1 MILHTLSATPYSVAF
16 SECLAIAKPG
26 DAILL
31 LGDGVYGARPGERV
45 AAALTACG
53 ADIHLLETDAQAAGI
68 ETLPEEMQIEDMDG
82 FVALTERFARQMAW
96 Y

>member
-1 MILHTLSATPYSVAF
+1 MILHTLSATPSSPAF

-31 LGDGVYGARPGERV
+31 LGDGVYGARPGEGL
-45 AAALTACG
+45 AAALIACG
-53 ADIHLLETDAQAAGI
+53 ADIHVLETDAQATGI
-68 ETLPEEMQIEDMDG
+68 GPLPENMQTQDMDG